1 MSHFEKEHSPAA
13 GQTRYSGRSPVAQ
26 PIQDDYM
33 SLRPSSIPSPPM
45 SEASIS
51 MEPPV
56 AMSTISPELLAQIT
70 SHIAAQLRQ
79 EIAQGGR
86 STPGIIDVHVLTQ

>member
-1 MSHFEKEHSPAA
+1 
-13 GQTRYSGRSPVAQ
+13 
-26 PIQDDYM
+26 
-33 SLRPSSIPSPPM
+33 M